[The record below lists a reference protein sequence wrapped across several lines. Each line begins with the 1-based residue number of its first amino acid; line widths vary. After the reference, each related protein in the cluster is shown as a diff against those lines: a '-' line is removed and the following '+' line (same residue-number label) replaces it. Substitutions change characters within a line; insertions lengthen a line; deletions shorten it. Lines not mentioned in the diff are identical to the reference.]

1 VLAPVLQLV
10 IAPLLVGLSTQAA
23 RRWGA
28 QIGGALSAFPAI
40 VGPLLLIAAVDH
52 GPAFAA
58 RSATGTLLG
67 LVALSGF
74 VLAYG
79 RAAARAGWLTSLA
92 VGWSVAAAIAAVL
105 MVVHA
110 GLPVALAAAGGSLLL
125 AHRLLPH
132 HPAAPA
138 VAAPRWDLPVRM
150 AMTAVLMVSLTA
162 AASRLGPVVGG
173 LLAALPA
180 LASILAVFTHG
191 GQGSAAL
198 VELLRGML
206 RGMAAFVAFCLLVAL
221 LVVRA
226 GTPAAFCVATF
237 AAVAVQA
244 VIARRQR
251 ASAART
257 A

>member
-1 VLAPVLQLV
+1 VLAPLLQLV
-10 IAPLLVGLSTQAA
+10 VAPLLVGLSTLAA
-23 RRWGA
+23 RRWGE

-79 RAAARAGWLTSLA
+79 RTASRAGWRTSLA
-92 VGWSVAAAIAAVL
+92 VGWTAAAGIAAVF

-110 GLPVALAAAGGSLLL
+110 GLAVAMVVAGASLLL
-125 AHRLLPH
+125 AYRLLPS
-132 HPAAPA
+132 HPSTPA
-138 VAAPRWDLPVRM
+138 VATPRWDLPVRM

-191 GQGSAAL
+191 RQGSAAL

-226 GTPAAFCVATF
+226 GTPAAFSVATI

-244 VIARRQR
+244 AIARRQVV
-251 ASAART
+251 AA
-257 A
+257 